1 MNRVALLG
9 NATCPLFF
17 RGVDRLLRADGVEG
31 TDDTLAAGE
40 GARAQ
45 GIGVVSR
52 LDSSREPWRGRVARA
67 SGVAEEDEGIAA
79 RADTREL
86 LASWA

>member
-1 MNRVALLG
+1 VNRVAVPG
-9 NATCPLFF
+9 DATCPVLVE
-17 RGVDRLLRADGVEG
+17 GTDRLLPTEGVEG

-40 GARAQ
+40 GAGAQ

-52 LDSSREPWRGRVARA
+52 VDSSREPWRGRVARA